1 VQKIKRFAVRT
12 KRDERREF
20 GVNNDDGI
28 PFIGGFPLVGY
39 ILTGVAPL
47 SVVRSNK
54 M

>member
-1 VQKIKRFAVRT
+1 MGYFS
-12 KRDERREF
+12 
-20 GVNNDDGI
+20 
-28 PFIGGFPLVGY
+28 LVGFRWSVH